1 MRTIIIAAIL
11 ALTALACS
19 NQESPEH
26 VTQIPIQKTEPTRA
40 SAPTITPGE
49 PTDTPAHLPQPEEW
63 TKPFPLQAH
72 TKTPVPFRIQKAEP
86 QPLETGA
93 ATPADATSD
102 TTITL
107 TGELAGMTITND
119 DNFPA
124 IPQES
129 LEQLAGSIS
138 VLAEAPEPVSAHI
151 TRISPFFQVKDSTEH
166 PLEITYPINPSE
178 FPQAQIRIRLYQLSE
193 RKNSRLSDK
202 WNINGEGTLQGTMAN
217 PTYVNLE
224 PGLGGTYFFGY
235 QQTAPHLA
243 HHPSDLPLGGP
254 KAPVRIGLNPPNGPI
269 TVNPNEPMPTITVRV
284 TRADG
289 STTVLDPQNPGLSFE
304 MEMDRLKVTENRQL
318 AWEGEPRPFHEETI
332 TAAYQ
337 GLTASKTITEKLP
350 IATLPQVGN
359 ECLYQRP
366 GGETPIKANRVAVDG
381 GAYTYWENTQ
391 RGSIRFQHYGQRREK
406 PQEVI
411 SFECNSP
418 EDFRQFHQDLRANPG
433 IRYQEPYLPSEAEAA
448 IRVMDT
454 HHYSDNLSGT
464 IPMDI
469 RITQQDGMTRDINEE
484 DLPDLT
490 ITSSDESVI
499 RINQEGRPEP
509 VKVGRADLHINLR
522 GKDATIRNVPVFPI
536 AIDEQ
541 CRIWSYRLAGIRIPE
556 YHVTG
561 YAYTDYRFQAEPPI
575 PPEILEEIA
584 HHAGWATIRTEGENE
599 YHAVLGMDCHE
610 EPRRTARE
618 FKDKLEKTWKAM
630 DELIP
635 ETRIEHLMGNIGTGD
650 MNARPFQPHWP
661 GAAEDYPM
669 QRDVYLQSQDHLV
682 ELQPIQAWPSSF
694 DPETGLHFRPNN
706 QQEREEKVEL
716 TTQTP
721 KIILAGPEGYLGVP
735 IRAGAAMLTL
745 TTGDHTV
752 RNEFQVHEQ
761 PKIRVDVEPRCTG
774 EIMGVRYAQDQIL
787 IRLNDSV
794 ENHDEFIWA
803 VAGSREIRG
812 DVIGRGEGGWY
823 IIRTVCPEKDSPETV
838 FATALFLLTES
849 HKYVRNAAP
858 RSLP

>member
-1 MRTIIIAAIL
+1 
-11 ALTALACS
+11 
-19 NQESPEH
+19 
-26 VTQIPIQKTEPTRA
+26 
-40 SAPTITPGE
+40 
-49 PTDTPAHLPQPEEW
+49 
-63 TKPFPLQAH
+63 
-72 TKTPVPFRIQKAEP
+72 
-86 QPLETGA
+86 
-93 ATPADATSD
+93 
-102 TTITL
+102 
-107 TGELAGMTITND
+107 MTITND

-138 VLAEAPEPVSAHI
+138 ILAEAPEPVSPYV
-151 TRISPFFQVKDSTEH
+151 TRISPFFQVKGSTEH
-166 PLEITYPINPSE
+166 PLEITYPINPSLYSSG
-178 FPQAQIRIRLYQLSE
+178 FPQAQIQIKLYQLRE

-202 WNINGEGTLQGTMAN
+202 WNVNGEGTLQGTMAN

-243 HHPSDLPLGGP
+243 HDPSGLPLGSP
-254 KAPVRIGLNPPNGPI
+254 KAPVRIWLDPPNAPI

-289 STTVLDPQNPGLSFE
+289 STTVLDPQNPGLSFK
-304 MEMDRLKVTENRQL
+304 MERDRLKVTENRQL

-381 GAYTYWENTQ
+381 GTYTYWENTQ
-391 RGSIRFQHYGQRREK
+391 RGNIRFQHYGQRKEK

-433 IRYQEPYLPSEAEAA
+433 IRYQEPYLPSRAETA
-448 IRVMDT
+448 ISRLET
-454 HHYSDNLSGT
+454 YHDNDNMGGI
-464 IPMDI
+464 IPI
-469 RITQQDGMTRDINEE
+469 SIQITQQDGITKYVEE
-484 DLPDLT
+484 SEENLPDLT

-499 RINQEGRPEP
+499 RINQDGRPEAIR
-509 VKVGRADLHINLR
+509 VGRADLHINLR
-522 GKDATIRNVPVFPI
+522 GKTTTVRDIPVFPI

-541 CRIWSYRLAGIRIPE
+541 CRIWSYRLADLRIPE
-556 YHVTG
+556 LHVTG
-561 YAYTDYRFQAEPPI
+561 YAYTDHRFQAEPPI

-584 HHAGWATIRTEGENE
+584 HRAGWAAIRTEGENE
-599 YHAVLGMDCHE
+599 YHAILGMDCHE

-618 FKDKLEKTWKAM
+618 FTDKLDKTWKVI

-635 ETRIEHLMGNIGTGD
+635 ETRIDLLIGSITTGD
-650 MNARPFQPHWP
+650 MNARPFQPQWL

-682 ELQPIQAWPSSF
+682 KLQPIQAWPSSF
-694 DPETGLHFRPNN
+694 DPGTGLHFRPNN
-706 QQEREEKVEL
+706 RQEREEKVEL

-721 KIILAGPEGYLGVP
+721 EIILAGPEGYLGLP
-735 IRAGAAMLTL
+735 IRAGAARLTL
-745 TTGDHTV
+745 TTGDHTI
-752 RNEFQVHEQ
+752 RKEFQVHEQ

-812 DVIGRGEGGWY
+812 DVIGRGDGGWY

-849 HKYVRNAAP
+849 HEYVRNAAP